1 MVKRPWRRRSLI
13 IGAAIVVLSIG
24 IVFASIPYLPHAH
37 NSIAIPQSYT
47 VIGGSSTYPGY
58 HALLLS
64 GISNGE
70 NFAVAVMGNE
80 TGTFCVIQDSP
91 YESWALNTS
100 PAWAAFPWS
109 DCILRQV
116 TAHGTLT
123 FTATS
128 QGVWD
133 IATLNTNPAAMAVEF
148 SPA

>member
-1 MVKRPWRRRSLI
+1 MVRRSWRRRSII
-13 IGAAIVVLSIG
+13 IGAAIVVLSVG
-24 IVFASIPYLPHAH
+24 IVFASIPYLPHTH
-37 NSIAIPQSYT
+37 NSITGPQSYT
-47 VIGGSSTYPGY
+47 VTGGSSTYPGY

-70 NFAVAVMGNE
+70 NFAVGVTANE

-91 YESWALNTS
+91 YESWALGTS
-100 PAWAAFPWS
+100 PALAAFPWS
-109 DCILRQV
+109 DCIVRQD
-116 TAHGTLT
+116 TAQGTLT
-123 FTATS
+123 FTATR